1 MLILPLRAF
10 IFQTLLLLTSIAIE
24 ATIIH
29 RQLNLSRL
37 NSIQYATTLNLFS
50 TVLGWLVFFITQSMI
65 SEAWRTQLISYILF
79 THLIWGGNGH
89 SILIGLGTLGVIAF
103 ILSVLFEM
111 QVLNVLKLLL
121 AIQPEPIN
129 RHSKMYRYRRSML
142 RREQRD
148 DNQELK
154 VLLIAN
160 AYSYS
165 AVLVLLTLILK
176 ENNIL
181 GYSQ

>member
-1 MLILPLRAF
+1 
-10 IFQTLLLLTSIAIE
+10 
-24 ATIIH
+24 
-29 RQLNLSRL
+29 
-37 NSIQYATTLNLFS
+37 
-50 TVLGWLVFFITQSMI
+50 
-65 SEAWRTQLISYILF
+65 
-79 THLIWGGNGH
+79 
-89 SILIGLGTLGVIAF
+89 
-103 ILSVLFEM
+103 
-111 QVLNVLKLLL
+111 
-121 AIQPEPIN
+121 
-129 RHSKMYRYRRSML
+129 ML

-160 AYSYS
+160 ACSYS